1 MKTLIAAS
9 LLLTLASNSLPAHA
23 SKFRASDRKW
33 LPTMDRYQD
42 LADRCHN
49 EPEETAP
56 SCVAA
61 EKQAKK
67 LEAAG
72 YCLYARNAV
81 GRPSRDR
88 QHCYEIDFP
97 EK

>member
-1 MKTLIAAS
+1 MKTLITAAA
-9 LLLTLASNSLPAHA
+9 LLVLILPAQA

-33 LPTMDRYQD
+33 LPVMEKYSD
-42 LADRCHN
+42 LADRCHSASSDDD
-49 EPEETAP
+49 PV
-56 SCVAA
+56 CVAE

-72 YCLYARNAV
+72 YCLYARTAV

-88 QHCYEIDFP
+88 KHCYEIEFP
-97 EK
+97 KK